1 MWVNHQRTLQ
11 AFLVAPILKRQAHKS
26 LSFFGVTA
34 AKVQSL
40 RLHSIGHEPCH
51 QRAPDCSR
59 APSPLSPCLQTHFS
73 EELVV
78 YTVEGETKNFQ
89 FQTNFGF
96 YCCCDKI
103 VSTKVTERL
112 IWLIVPNYSPSSQ
125 SGRSLSELITF
136 YPPRELTLAGAG
148 SLPLLIHSQ
157 GSSEQGMAPPQLNWS
172 SRIN

>member
-40 RLHSIGHEPCH
+40 RLHSIRHEPHH

-59 APSPLSPCLQTHFS
+59 APSPLSPCLPTHSS

-78 YTVEGETKNFQ
+78 YTVEGGTKNFQ
-89 FQTNFGF
+89 FQTSFGF

-112 IWLIVPNYSPSSQ
+112 IWLISSKLQ
-125 SGRSLSELITF
+125 SVIIEWQKLERAHHI
-136 YPPRELTLAGAG
+136 
-148 SLPLLIHSQ
+148 LPSQ
-157 GSSEQGMAPPQLNWS
+157 GINACWCWLISSTHTQ
-172 SRIN
+172 SRVL